1 MKIEGKGLLK
11 HRRNEEPMIFLFVSL
26 TPRFFVS
33 PFALHVFEAKRI
45 AQVRVSLWDGRMPTE
60 TVEEEPEENPREAQ
74 PAGQVEPVEGGVFG
88 MQHGHD
94 DPVQIEPVH
103 DEKPDAHDAHHGEEA
118 LRKARQEHDKGHD
131 EVKEQ

>member
-1 MKIEGKGLLK
+1 M
-11 HRRNEEPMIFLFVSL
+11 SL
-26 TPRFFVS
+26 
-33 PFALHVFEAKRI
+33 FALYVFEAKRI
-45 AQVRVSLWDGRMPTE
+45 AQVRVPLRNDRMPAKA
-60 TVEEEPEENPREAQ
+60 VEEEPEEDPSEAQ

-88 MQHGHD
+88 MQHRHD
-94 DPVQIEPVH
+94 DPVQIEPVY